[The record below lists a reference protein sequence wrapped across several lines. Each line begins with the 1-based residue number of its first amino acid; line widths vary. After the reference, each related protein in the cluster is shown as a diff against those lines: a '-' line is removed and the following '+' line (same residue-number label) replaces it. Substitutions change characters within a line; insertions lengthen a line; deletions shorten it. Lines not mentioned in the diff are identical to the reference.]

1 MYVHA
6 QTIHANHIQLQLL
19 CLFDYDYTYD
29 STCSSDC
36 IEQSEPA
43 MQHRFS
49 DQIEC
54 GYDNDLSVSDLPKAD
69 QWIRM
74 TSPRLL
80 VPIAC
85 HVAMIAV

>member
-6 QTIHANHIQLQLL
+6 RTIHANHVRLQLL
-19 CLFDYDYTYD
+19 CPFDYDYTYD
-29 STCSSDC
+29 SARSSDC

-69 QWIRM
+69 
-74 TSPRLL
+74 
-80 VPIAC
+80 
-85 HVAMIAV
+85 